1 MIDGFGLLGWTYW
14 GQPIYRCN
22 LPDSLARG
30 ADLTHERTNEPRCR
44 PNRADDFEY
53 GDKMSKI
60 NLAIQL
66 PFAQGRQLDNS
77 RWYMAA
83 QNSLQHAVSIL
94 FAAKRDARSEE
105 PQLRG

>member
-1 MIDGFGLLGWTYW
+1 
-14 GQPIYRCN
+14 
-22 LPDSLARG
+22 
-30 ADLTHERTNEPRCR
+30 
-44 PNRADDFEY
+44 
-53 GDKMSKI
+53 MSKI

-105 PQLRG
+105 PRLHS